1 MKKIIVAL
9 LIVAILAAGGYY
21 AKTEYDRW
29 HAAQPWPLGFD
40 VLQALIEAIPEAEL
54 QSDML
59 GENNLA
65 VSEDGSRTLLT
76 QNKQGT
82 YVGAIELA
90 VKEYNLLKKPLYE
103 VADVHGLLS
112 VDLVSADEES
122 FTVHDGGYGY
132 TVGEPKAPLFEDDLY
147 SVLCGGLF
155 SPAQILPANGHE
167 VKWAQ
172 TDKAFLTVPDGDGS
186 APAIRA
192 ALSRGL
198 VLQRDEEGE
207 TVFSL
212 LMTEPLVL
220 SEAKAVVFARC
231 TSGESEDASWTT
243 DGCYL
248 LEKQKDGSW
257 SLTAEEPDQ
266 SAVLP
271 YTAEEIYEIPQYVLP
286 PEGRALSHAYYIMVN
301 RQMNTV
307 TVYTKDDEGKFTV
320 PYKAMICSTGRA
332 GHETPTGNFAVM
344 SFKAPWCYMVDGSYG
359 QYATGFLEGGYLF
372 HTICYTA
379 KDKSTMMRDE
389 YNMLGDFASAGC
401 VRLQTADAKWIYDN
415 CEVGTGVTVYDGP
428 EAGPL
433 GKPEKAVAEI
443 TDANDNGWDPTDP
456 DPDNPWYRGN

>member
-1 MKKIIVAL
+1 MKKFAIVL
-9 LIVAILAAGGYY
+9 LILALLAAGGYY

-29 HAAQPWPLGFD
+29 HAAQPDPLGSEA
-40 VLQALIEAIPEAEL
+40 LQELANALPEADL
-54 QSDML
+54 QDDVL
-59 GENNLA
+59 GENGLA
-65 VSEDGSRTLLT
+65 VSEDGSRTLFV
-76 QNKQGT
+76 QNQQGT
-82 YVGAIELA
+82 DVGAIDLN
-90 VKEYNLLKKPLYE
+90 VKGYNLLKKPLYK
-103 VADVHGLLS
+103 VAKVRGLLS
-112 VDLVSADEES
+112 VDLVSADEEA

-132 TVGEPKAPLFEDDLY
+132 TVGESKTPLFQDDLY

-172 TDKAFLTVPDGDGS
+172 KDKAFLTVPDGDGS

-212 LMTEPLVL
+212 QMTEPLVL
-220 SEAKAVVFARC
+220 SADKAVVFARC
-231 TSGESEDASWTT
+231 ASGESEDAAWTT
-243 DGCYL
+243 NGCYL
-248 LEKQKDGSW
+248 LEKGSEGAW

-266 SAVLP
+266 TAILP
-271 YTAEEIYEIPQYVLP
+271 YTAEEIYEIPAYVLP
-286 PEGRALSHAYYIMVN
+286 PAGRALSHTYYIMVN

-307 TVYTKDDEGKFTV
+307 TVYTKDEDGAFTV

-344 SFKAPWCYMVDGSYG
+344 SFKAQWCYMVDGSYG

-433 GKPEKAVAEI
+433 GKPAKAVDKIDE
-443 TDANDNGWDPTDP
+443 TNDNGWDPTDP